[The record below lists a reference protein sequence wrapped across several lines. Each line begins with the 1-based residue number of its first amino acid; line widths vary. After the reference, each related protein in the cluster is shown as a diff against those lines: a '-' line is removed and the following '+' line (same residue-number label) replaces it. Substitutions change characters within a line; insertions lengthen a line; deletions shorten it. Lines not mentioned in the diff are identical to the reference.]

1 MYFNSSPNIK
11 QALRPLKYPF
21 SEGDY
26 VIAKNFFKRYTLSEK
41 VFSNVVF
48 FKKNYCFTNKKIDL
62 SSVVRK
68 NRIKYN
74 WLSIYCSP

>member
-1 MYFNSSPNIK
+1 MVGFLLLLFLLCLVSWM
-11 QALRPLKYPF
+11 
-21 SEGDY
+21 
-26 VIAKNFFKRYTLSEK
+26 FFFFFILSY
-41 VFSNVVF
+41 NVVF
-48 FKKNYCFTNKKIDL
+48 FKKKYCFTNKKIDL